1 MIVNYDKKN
10 GWSSVFDGGIDS
22 FFKGALNKNDASFV
36 KNIKTIQN
44 SLGTVSSK
52 NIDRLA
58 NSIGGVNQELINSA
72 KAVRSGKQ
80 SWSDFDNTVTKVTK
94 SNSKF
99 ASFTSKAGSALK
111 SFGSSV
117 LSMGANMLA
126 GMAIGAAISG
136 AITLIDD
143 YIHRNEKLIEAGEE
157 AKSSIE
163 STFSEFSD
171 SKSSITDLGKSLSD
185 NADEITS
192 TGDAIDTLAEK
203 YTKLRDGVSSV
214 DNSNKFLS
222 DEDYQSYLD
231 ISNQIAEQFPSLV
244 SGYDAQGNAIL
255 NLGNNASTAA
265 SQLTELYNA
274 SMLSANVEI
283 GNQLNDRYSGVEA
296 QIKEYQNEINDWK
309 NTIDKN
315 NKLVASATPSV
326 SDILGGEIEFASN
339 AFGDQTQQVA
349 KEINDVLS
357 KYGLTNRRYSA
368 PDGTIKINTT
378 GITEDI
384 AQEIASVYDKY
395 SQDAVDNF
403 AIDNAEL
410 EQKIA
415 ANKQLIQDQWNSM
428 AESLGQYLQTNP
440 TFTKLD
446 SSLQNAFLGNIS
458 EIDASVIG
466 EEYDGD
472 VQQFLYSEIINP
484 LSEMKP
490 EAQQALADLV
500 QFDPSN
506 LKIDEYSDLVS
517 KALYNAFPDDAD
529 MQNQMRKT
537 FGFDKAIEEA
547 EHQAD
552 ALKNALGDGFSDAI
566 DAMSLDELEKG
577 YDIVINGDEAIS
589 TVDEL
594 RDKIEQTQALAATSV
609 DLDVHT
615 NMDAIATALE
625 SANAGADY
633 ENAVSYLEQAKE
645 LFDKGL
651 VGTDD
656 FKSIAAYLSP
666 TGSDDPINFAEN
678 YGKAL
683 RYLTEDG
690 QGVQNFLED
699 LQSKGL
705 ASLETLSDGTQQWKY
720 NIDDL
725 EDAASDMGIGFEFMM
740 DMFGRLEDYGF
751 HNNFVGSVED
761 GTSKLND
768 LYTQL
773 AQEEAKLAQL
783 QAEGANTTAI
793 EQQQEK
799 VNALKNDITETKD
812 AMDQLIARS
821 ADDYAQQV
829 DAAKQT
835 LASLKAER
843 DKILKD
849 NTYGEDTQTVADL
862 LEKQMQQIAG
872 ENGLELD
879 ANLNIKQPDSPPE
892 IEVDTIV
899 NKDSLDMQL
908 SKLSSGE
915 TLKFAAEV
923 DGDFANLEAL
933 MNQDGTVTFTANIDG
948 VEKQVALVQ
957 NEDGTITFTADTS
970 AVDEETSKTDGGTRI
985 TKYKPETNEI
995 DATNAVTNGGNR
1007 TVNYSANT
1015 SNLPTSFAP
1024 ITRTVRYVAQG
1035 ATSSISSALSAA
1047 KSYVDSHY
1055 DTGTMLSPAHASG
1068 TAYNMLNLKPAY
1080 ADGKVTLSQNEEALV
1095 NELGMESRIRDGVW
1109 SLIPGGMHIESLK
1122 KGDIILNANQTKA
1135 LLQYGKANGH
1145 ARAYASGSLLSAYA
1159 NGSGGGSFFIGGS
1172 GSSSGMSGR
1181 PSSSSTSS
1189 SSKSSSSTKSAQ
1201 KAADTAKEAAD
1212 EFEEAFDEIE
1222 ILLDRMDRTLQQL
1235 TDSIETYSYDLS
1247 KQSSVADQAMNTIRT
1262 DLNTLQQ
1269 AYNRYMKE
1277 AENVDL
1283 SDSWKRIVQN
1293 GKIDITTI
1301 TDENL
1306 ADQIKKYQEYFE
1318 KALDVQDTIA
1328 DYQSQLLDL
1337 ATEKFDNIEQY
1348 FENRTNYNDE
1358 FGYLTDISTLQDA
1371 VNKLTAELDKQ
1382 VLAGVIKEGSNEW
1395 YEAMSKISE
1404 AQDALTE
1411 ATLKK
1416 YQDIIDNLDRI
1427 STTLDNS
1434 LELKE
1439 ARGDKITEED
1449 YQRPLE
1455 VANEQIDELYKKREQ
1470 LLKQQGI
1477 YDVGSAKYDDY
1488 AEQIAD
1494 IDDEIYG
1501 LLGDIEDLK
1510 DSIWEVRWQP
1520 FFDGME
1526 AAENLRKEMDDIRGL
1541 LDDEAFIGSDA
1552 GLTSDGLANLALIS
1566 SAMNVEKQ
1574 RIRDYQEAI
1583 SKLNEDLDAGNIST
1597 SEYEE
1602 QLDSFLSEIRS
1613 GVSAV
1618 NDYEDE
1624 ILSLHEK
1631 MLQAEN
1637 DIIQNSI
1644 EKYQKLNNERQKSDS
1659 YARNIRNQTKEINQI
1674 EAQLSALSGVTNESA
1689 LRQKKLLEAQLAELQ
1704 DELDQTQ
1711 QDHAYDVRDQG
1722 YQNLS
1727 DSLNEQLNDTLD
1739 NIKYNSSEQERVIS
1753 EMLDHIVNNYA
1764 DAYDKIN
1771 QIISDTGLVPSD
1783 GFQQIIDNIG
1793 NQQGA
1798 QDQVNDSN
1806 TNAPDYD
1813 PSDFTNINTGGIQ
1826 SGSNQANNDKIQDA
1840 IEKEPN
1846 TDNRPVAQITL
1857 KPTSLSLQEGKSST
1871 IKANIRPTDAANK
1884 SVKWSSSNT
1893 KVATVSNGVVKAVKA
1908 GSAKITCTAQDGSGI
1923 SASCSVTVTAKPKP
1937 TKPSGS
1943 TSGGDG
1949 KPRVGDRVTLSGWYY
1964 YDSYGKSPAGNR
1976 YSGVKNGVVIDA
1988 YSAKKYGGN
1997 GNRTGSYDVHI
2008 KSADGKYGDLG
2019 WVKLS
2024 QLSGYATGT
2033 KGITNPV
2040 EIARVDELG
2049 KELRIK
2055 RGGDIYEMFR
2065 YGDAVVPKNMT
2076 DNLFTLAD
2084 HTNEVME
2091 TINNADRSGGDVTVN
2106 NNYDSLVH
2114 VDGNVDKEALPGLEE
2129 IVKRAC
2135 AYTTK
2140 EFKKDARYMGITR
2153 TL

>member
-10 GWSSVFDGGIDS
+10 GWSSVFDGGINS
-22 FFKGALNKNDASFV
+22 FFKGNLNESDASFV

-44 SLGTVSSK
+44 SLGTISSK

-58 NSIGGVNQELINSA
+58 NSIGGVSTELVDSA

-80 SWSDFDNTVTKVTK
+80 SWADFDATVTQVTK
-94 SNSKF
+94 STSKF
-99 ASFTSKAGSALK
+99 SSFTSKAGTALK

-136 AITLIDD
+136 VITLIDD
-143 YIHRNEKLIEAGEE
+143 YIHRNERLIEAGEE

-163 STFSEFSD
+163 STFNEFTD

-185 NADEITS
+185 NADEIIT

-283 GNQLNDRYSGVEA
+283 GNELDDRYAGVEA
-296 QIKEYQNEINDWK
+296 QIKEYQDEITTWQ

-315 NKLVASATPSV
+315 KELVSAATPSV

-446 SSLQNAFLGNIS
+446 SGLQNAFLGNIS
-458 EIDASVIG
+458 EIDASAIG

-547 EHQAD
+547 ETQAD
-552 ALKNALGDGFSDAI
+552 KLKHTLGEKFSDAI
-566 DAMSLDELEKG
+566 DSMSLDELDKA
-577 YDIVINGDEAIS
+577 YDLVIDGGEAFS
-589 TVDEL
+589 TIDEL
-594 RDKIEQTQALAATSV
+594 QDAIKQTQALAATSV
-609 DLDVHT
+609 DLNVHT
-615 NMDAIATALE
+615 GMDAIAAALE
-625 SANAGADY
+625 SENAGADY
-633 ENAVSYLEQAKE
+633 ENAVSYLEQAKD
-645 LFDKGL
+645 LFDQGL
-651 VGTDD
+651 IGTDD

-761 GTSKLND
+761 GSARLND
-768 LYTQL
+768 LYSQL
-773 AQEEAKLAQL
+773 AQEETKLAQM

-799 VNALKNDITETKD
+799 VNALKNDINETRD

-908 SKLSSGE
+908 SKLSDGE

-970 AVDEETSKTDGGTRI
+970 EVDAETSKTDGGTR
-985 TKYKPETNEI
+985 TTDYKPDTNKV
-995 DATNAVTNGGNR
+995 DAVNAVTDGGLR
-1007 TVNYSANT
+1007 SVLYAADT
-1015 SNLPTSFAP
+1015 SGLPTYFSP
-1024 ITRTVRYVAQG
+1024 ITRTVNYVAQG
-1035 ATSSISSALSAA
+1035 VSAAINAA
-1047 KSYVDSHY
+1047 KSAAGLAS
-1055 DTGTMLSPAHASG
+1055 GTMLSPAHASG

-1080 ADGKVTLSQNEEALV
+1080 AGGKVALSRDEEALV
-1095 NELGMESRIRDGVW
+1095 NELGTESIIRSGQW
-1109 SLIPGGMHIESLK
+1109 SLLPGGMHIESLK

-1135 LLQYGKANGH
+1135 LLQYGKATGH
-1145 ARAYASGSLLSAYA
+1145 ARAYAQGSLLSAYA
-1159 NGSGGGSFFIGGS
+1159 GGSGGGSFFIGGS

-1181 PSSSSTSS
+1181 PSSSPLG
-1189 SSKSSSSTKSAQ
+1189 SSKSSSKSAEKAAKSSEKASKSAE
-1201 KAADTAKEAAD
+1201 KAADK
-1212 EFEEAFDEIE
+1212 FEESFDQIE
-1222 ILLDRMDRTLQQL
+1222 ILLDRMDRSLQKL

-1247 KQSSVADQAMNTIRT
+1247 KQSSVSDKAMNQIRSNLT
-1262 DLNTLQQ
+1262 TLQQ
-1269 AYNRYMKE
+1269 AYNRYIKE
-1277 AENVDL
+1277 ANSVGL
-1283 SDSWKRIVQN
+1283 SDSWISKIKN
-1293 GKIDITTI
+1293 GSINIETI
-1301 TDENL
+1301 TDEDLKNKI
-1306 ADQIKKYQEYFE
+1306 DEYQQWYE

-1337 ATEKFDNIEQY
+1337 ATEKLDNIEQY

-1358 FGYLTDISTLQDA
+1358 FGYLTPITDLQKALDTFT
-1371 VNKLTAELDKQ
+1371 KELDKQ
-1382 VLAGVIKEGSNEW
+1382 VNSGVIKEFSNEW
-1395 YEAMSKISE
+1395 YDAQERIAEM
-1404 AQDALTE
+1404 QDALIE

-1455 VANEQIDELYKKREQ
+1455 VANEQIDELYKKREK

-1488 AEQIAD
+1488 ADQIAD

-1510 DSIWEVRWQP
+1510 DKIWEVRWQP

-1526 AAENLRKEMDDIRGL
+1526 AAENLRDEMDQIRDL
-1541 LDDEAFIGSDA
+1541 LDSDA
-1552 GLTSDGLANLALIS
+1552 FVDENGGLTAEGITNLSLIS
-1566 SAMNVEKQ
+1566 SAMNTAKQ
-1574 RIRDYQEAI
+1574 EIRDYQEALK
-1583 SKLNEDLDAGNIST
+1583 KLDEDLAAGNIST

-1602 QLDSFLSEIRS
+1602 QQKDFLDQIRES
-1613 GVSAV
+1613 VGVVEDYKSSIV
-1618 NDYEDE
+1618 DLYTEMLEKENDVVQESISKYKDLLD
-1624 ILSLHEK
+1624 IRKQNDSYSRDIK
-1631 MLQAEN
+1631 NQTKNINQLQAEISALQGVLVCPIYFN
-1637 DIIQNSI
+1637 CWKLLTALCNSI
-1644 EKYQKLNNERQKSDS
+1644 
-1659 YARNIRNQTKEINQI
+1659 T
-1674 EAQLSALSGVTNESA
+1674 
-1689 LRQKKLLEAQLAELQ
+1689 
-1704 DELDQTQ
+1704 
-1711 QDHAYDVRDQG
+1711 
-1722 YQNLS
+1722 
-1727 DSLNEQLNDTLD
+1727 
-1739 NIKYNSSEQERVIS
+1739 
-1753 EMLDHIVNNYA
+1753 M
-1764 DAYDKIN
+1764 
-1771 QIISDTGLVPSD
+1771 
-1783 GFQQIIDNIG
+1783 
-1793 NQQGA
+1793 
-1798 QDQVNDSN
+1798 
-1806 TNAPDYD
+1806 
-1813 PSDFTNINTGGIQ
+1813 
-1826 SGSNQANNDKIQDA
+1826 
-1840 IEKEPN
+1840 
-1846 TDNRPVAQITL
+1846 
-1857 KPTSLSLQEGKSST
+1857 
-1871 IKANIRPTDAANK
+1871 
-1884 SVKWSSSNT
+1884 
-1893 KVATVSNGVVKAVKA
+1893 
-1908 GSAKITCTAQDGSGI
+1908 
-1923 SASCSVTVTAKPKP
+1923 
-1937 TKPSGS
+1937 
-1943 TSGGDG
+1943 
-1949 KPRVGDRVTLSGWYY
+1949 
-1964 YDSYGKSPAGNR
+1964 
-1976 YSGVKNGVVIDA
+1976 
-1988 YSAKKYGGN
+1988 KYGCMQF
-1997 GNRTGSYDVHI
+1997 I
-2008 KSADGKYGDLG
+2008 
-2019 WVKLS
+2019 
-2024 QLSGYATGT
+2024 
-2033 KGITNPV
+2033 
-2040 EIARVDELG
+2040 
-2049 KELRIK
+2049 
-2055 RGGDIYEMFR
+2055 
-2065 YGDAVVPKNMT
+2065 
-2076 DNLFTLAD
+2076 
-2084 HTNEVME
+2084 
-2091 TINNADRSGGDVTVN
+2091 
-2106 NNYDSLVH
+2106 
-2114 VDGNVDKEALPGLEE
+2114 
-2129 IVKRAC
+2129 
-2135 AYTTK
+2135 
-2140 EFKKDARYMGITR
+2140 
-2153 TL
+2153 